1 MQTLAQA
8 LTGQY
13 DIEREL
19 GRGGMG
25 VVYLARDLKLQR
37 LVAIKVLPP
46 ELADQPAVRE
56 RFLREARIA
65 AQLSHPHIV
74 PVHRAD
80 EIDGIAFFV
89 MGYVD
94 GESLGQRVKRDG
106 PLPAADAV
114 RLLRDAASAL
124 GYAHTRGI
132 VHRDVKPEN
141 ILLDRLSGNAML
153 SDFGV
158 ARIAAASPLTASGM
172 VLGTVHYMSPEQS
185 TDDAIDGRSDL
196 YSLGVVGFLA
206 LSGMLPFDGATA
218 ASVLVAHHTRPA
230 PKLATVAPRLSP
242 VLCDIIDRCL
252 AKRPD
257 DRWANGD
264 ALAKALAD
272 VPNGGAAT
280 TVVAATPVTT
290 TDDGGARMVSEDDA
304 EWVWKRAAALQA
316 SAKDTAALPAIPA
329 PVPALRT
336 PAEGYRLNYVESAA
350 EEAGISRQHVAL
362 ALDELRGAR
371 GNVMQVG
378 TQPGRVAIV
387 DSAGRVAIQRD
398 ASTHNKLAGAATRLE
413 FETVLDLEVPG
424 DAFEEL
430 AQVIRHR
437 MQEVGTVAT
446 FGKSLIWSVD
456 SRRRRAEVSVI
467 PRNGRTTIRITED
480 MGQMLR
486 QNFGGFMGGIGGGAG
501 FAMLGSVMGATNNPL
516 LGGLT
521 LAGVVGGSYLLARSI
536 YGNSSRK
543 RERRMRALH
552 DDLVSAMQQLASDAN
567 RKRLK

>member
-80 EIDGIAFFV
+80 EIDGVAFFV

-106 PLPAADAV
+106 PLAAADAV

-218 ASVLVAHHTRPA
+218 AAVLVAHHTRPA
-230 PKLATVAPRLSP
+230 PKLATVAPKLSP
-242 VLCDIIDRCL
+242 ILCEIIDRCL

-264 ALAKALAD
+264 VLARALAD
-272 VPNGGAAT
+272 VPAD
-280 TVVAATPVTT
+280 VVAATHVTT
-290 TDDGGARMVSEDDA
+290 TDDGAARMVSESDA
-304 EWVWKRAAALQA
+304 AWVWKRAAALQA

-329 PVPALRT
+329 PLPALGT
-336 PAEGYRLNYVESAA
+336 PADGYRLNYVAAAA

-371 GNVMQVG
+371 GGVTQVG
-378 TQPGRVAIV
+378 ATPGGVALV
-387 DSAGRVAIQRD
+387 DAAGRVPIQRD

-437 MQEVGTVAT
+437 MQEIGTVAT

-456 SRRRRAEVSVI
+456 SQRRRAEVSVI

-501 FAMLGSVMGATNNPL
+501 FAMLGSVMAATNNPL

-521 LAGVVGGSYLLARSI
+521 LAGVVGGSYLLARGV

-552 DDLVSAMQQLASDAN
+552 DDLVSAIQQMASDAN

>member
-1 MQTLAQA
+1 MSTLADV

-13 DIEREL
+13 EIVREL

-37 LVAIKVLPP
+37 SVAIKVLLP

-80 EIDGIAFFV
+80 EIDGVAFFV

-94 GESLGQRVKRDG
+94 GESLGQRIKRDG
-106 PLPAADAV
+106 PMAPPDAV

-124 GYAHTRGI
+124 GYAHARGI

-141 ILLDRLSGNAML
+141 ILLDHLSGNAML

-185 TDDAIDGRSDL
+185 TDDNIDGRSDL
-196 YSLGVVGFLA
+196 YSLGVVGFFA
-206 LSGMLPFDGATA
+206 LSGTLPFDGATA
-218 ASVLVAHHTRPA
+218 ASVLVAHHTRAA
-230 PKLATVAPRLSP
+230 PPLASAAPMLSP
-242 VLCDIIDRCL
+242 TLCAIIDRCL
-252 AKRPD
+252 AKHPD
-257 DRWANGD
+257 DRWATGETLAQ
-264 ALAKALAD
+264 ALAEVKTL
-272 VPNGGAAT
+272 
-280 TVVAATPVTT
+280 TVVPAT
-290 TDDGGARMVSEDDA
+290 DGAVRMVSEPDA
-304 EWVWKRAAALQA
+304 DWVWKRAAALQA
-316 SAKDTAALPAIPA
+316 SAKDTAALPAIAP
-329 PVPALRT
+329 PVPSAST
-336 PAEGYRLNYVESAA
+336 AADGYRLADVTAAA
-350 EEAGISRQHVAL
+350 EEADISRQYVAV

-371 GNVMQVG
+371 GGVAARRDAS
-378 TQPGRVAIV
+378 RVATADI
-387 DSAGRVAIQRD
+387 AGGVPIQRD
-398 ASTHNKLAGAATRLE
+398 ASSHSTLAGAATRLE
-413 FETVLDLEVPG
+413 FETVLEVEISG

-437 MQEVGTVAT
+437 MQEIGTVAT

-456 SRRRRAEVSVI
+456 SQRRRAEVSVM

-480 MGQMLR
+480 MGQMAR
-486 QNFGGFMGGIGGGAG
+486 GTFGGIMGGVGAGAG
-501 FAMLGSVMGATNNPL
+501 FGVMGSVIAATHSAPL
-516 LGGLT
+516 GVLT
-521 LAGVVGGSYLLARSI
+521 LAGVVAGAYALARTVFS
-536 YGNSSRK
+536 NSSRK
-543 RERRMRALH
+543 RERRSSCQPR
-552 DDLVSAMQQLASDAN
+552 SG
-567 RKRLK
+567 R